1 MVYSFNFNKTTV
13 DETKQSN
20 FENEPNIEMIRRM
33 NKNAPREYNCR
44 YPNNLLK
51 PEKEK
56 QRNVVDVNVKITST
70 LWLLDK
76 KQDYVWDNKDKN
88 GNAIKVPLD
97 PNDPGGEHE

>member
-13 DETKQSN
+13 DETKQCN

-33 NKNAPREYNCR
+33 NKNAPREYNFR
-44 YPNNLLK
+44 YPNDLLK

-76 KQDYVWDNKDKN
+76 NKTMY
-88 GNAIKVPLD
+88 GIIKIKMVMRKKVLL
-97 PNDPGGEHE
+97 EIY